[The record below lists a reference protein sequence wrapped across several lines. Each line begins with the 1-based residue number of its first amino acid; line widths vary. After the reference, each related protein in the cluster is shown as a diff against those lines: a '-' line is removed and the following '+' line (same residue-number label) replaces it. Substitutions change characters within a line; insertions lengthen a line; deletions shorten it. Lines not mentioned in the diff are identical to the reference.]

1 MVTAPFLRTNP
12 SPVRES
18 SGTPMPRQPV
28 KSIRG
33 FTLIELLIVVVII
46 GILAAIAIPKFKNS
60 KERAIISQMRSDLR
74 NMVTAQESYVAD
86 AATYYNGPVPGPA
99 MAYGP
104 SQNVTVTLSNVTNTG
119 WAAVASSTATSR
131 TCAVFIGTAAPP
143 APATQPGV
151 AACTP

>member
-1 MVTAPFLRTNP
+1 MNR
-12 SPVRES
+12 
-18 SGTPMPRQPV
+18 
-28 KSIRG
+28 KG

-46 GILAAIAIPKFKNS
+46 GILVAIAIPKFSNS

-74 NMVTAQESYVAD
+74 GDHVAQESYLAD
-86 AATYYNGPVPGPA
+86 AAAYYNGPIPGPA

-104 SQNVTVTLSNVTNTG
+104 SQNVTVTLSNVTPTG
-119 WAAVASSTATSR
+119 WQATATSTSTSR
-131 TCAVFIGTAAPP
+131 SCTIFMGTAAPL

>member
-1 MVTAPFLRTNP
+1 VL
-12 SPVRES
+12 V
-18 SGTPMPRQPV
+18 
-28 KSIRG
+28 
-33 FTLIELLIVVVII
+33 
-46 GILAAIAIPKFKNS
+46 AIAIPKFSNS

-74 NMVTAQESYVAD
+74 NMVTAQESYMAD
-86 AATYYNGPVPGPA
+86 AATYYNGPIPGAA

-119 WAAVASSTATSR
+119 WAATATSTATARS
-131 TCAVFIGTAAPP
+131 CSIFIGTAAAP

>member
-1 MVTAPFLRTNP
+1 MP
-12 SPVRES
+12 SSKTTTRRS
-18 SGTPMPRQPV
+18 V
-28 KSIRG
+28 KG

-46 GILAAIAIPKFKNS
+46 GILVAIAIPKFSNS

-74 NMVTAQESYVAD
+74 NMVTAQESYLAD
-86 AATYYNGPVPGPA
+86 AATYYNGPIPGPA

-119 WAAVASSTATSR
+119 WQATATSSSTTR
-131 TCAVFIGTAAPP
+131 NCTIFMGTAAALP
-143 APATQPGV
+143 PATQPGI